1 MESQTFHCFIHLL
14 SYREYQDIILSQCT
28 ELADCLQQHL
38 NHICIKSTTERRIRR
53 KGNDCHTLHFPR
65 LDVRRFNRKV
75 GTQEVGQN
83 LVELPFIRQHIF
95 NGMELFAANEIQVLV
110 STTVIEVGINVPN
123 ATVMMIENSERF
135 GLAQLHQLRG
145 RVGRG
150 KAQSYCIMVNC
161 SGEEDAQ
168 KRLEILN
175 KSNDGFFIASEDL
188 KLRGPGD
195 LFGVRQSGDLEF
207 RLADIFTDADIL
219 KTVSEEVKM
228 LMDQDP
234 LLSSG
239 ENRELKKKLDV
250 YLERSYE
257 KLNL

>member
-1 MESQTFHCFIHLL
+1 
-14 SYREYQDIILSQCT
+14 
-28 ELADCLQQHL
+28 
-38 NHICIKSTTERRIRR
+38 
-53 KGNDCHTLHFPR
+53 
-65 LDVRRFNRKV
+65 
-75 GTQEVGQN
+75 
-83 LVELPFIRQHIF
+83 
-95 NGMELFAANEIQVLV
+95 
-110 STTVIEVGINVPN
+110 
-123 ATVMMIENSERF
+123 
-135 GLAQLHQLRG
+135 
-145 RVGRG
+145 
-150 KAQSYCIMVNC
+150 MVNC

-239 ENRELKKKLDV
+239 ENRELKRKLDD

>member
-1 MESQTFHCFIHLL
+1 
-14 SYREYQDIILSQCT
+14 
-28 ELADCLQQHL
+28 
-38 NHICIKSTTERRIRR
+38 
-53 KGNDCHTLHFPR
+53 
-65 LDVRRFNRKV
+65 
-75 GTQEVGQN
+75 
-83 LVELPFIRQHIF
+83 
-95 NGMELFAANEIQVLV
+95 
-110 STTVIEVGINVPN
+110 
-123 ATVMMIENSERF
+123 
-135 GLAQLHQLRG
+135 
-145 RVGRG
+145 
-150 KAQSYCIMVNC
+150 MVNC

>member
-1 MESQTFHCFIHLL
+1 
-14 SYREYQDIILSQCT
+14 
-28 ELADCLQQHL
+28 
-38 NHICIKSTTERRIRR
+38 
-53 KGNDCHTLHFPR
+53 
-65 LDVRRFNRKV
+65 
-75 GTQEVGQN
+75 
-83 LVELPFIRQHIF
+83 
-95 NGMELFAANEIQVLV
+95 
-110 STTVIEVGINVPN
+110 
-123 ATVMMIENSERF
+123 
-135 GLAQLHQLRG
+135 
-145 RVGRG
+145 
-150 KAQSYCIMVNC
+150 MVNC

-239 ENRELKKKLDV
+239 ENRELKRKLDV